1 MRMYKQCQTESSA
14 QRQRELERGLL
25 RVMLK
30 KQYDEITVS
39 DLCQEI
45 DVPRKSFYRYFSG
58 KDGALYALIDHAL
71 MDYDMY
77 AVYPGAGSGATPMDY
92 MEAVFRYWVQHKELL
107 DALSKSGFSGLL
119 VQRAMEY
126 SNDLDTIPRFLKISD
141 RRLREY
147 GTMFMVCGLMTMIIQ
162 WHQDGF
168 TKSAKEMA
176 LLALELLT
184 KPLFSGKVEDI

>member
-1 MRMYKQCQTESSA
+1 MYKQCQTESSA

-77 AVYPGAGSGATPMDY
+77 AAYPGLDGKARPIDY
-92 MEAVFRYWVQHKELL
+92 MQGVFRYWVQHKELL

-119 VQRAMEY
+119 VQRALEY
-126 SNDLDTIPRFLKISD
+126 SNEMDTIPRFLQVSD

-147 GTMFMVCGLMTMIIQ
+147 GTMFMVCGLMTMIVQ
-162 WHQDGF
+162 WHHDGF
-168 TKSAKEMA
+168 TKSTGEMSQ
-176 LLALELLT
+176 LAMELLT
-184 KPLFSGKVEDI
+184 KPLFSGNLEDI

>member
-1 MRMYKQCQTESSA
+1 MYKQCQTESSA
-14 QRQRELERGLL
+14 RRQRELEQGLL

-45 DVPRKSFYRYFSG
+45 NVPRKSFYRYFSG

-77 AVYPGAGSGATPMDY
+77 AAFPEQGKEPTPMDY
-92 MEAVFRYWVQHKELL
+92 MKGVFRYWVYHKELL
-107 DALSKSGFSGLL
+107 DALRKSGLSGLL
-119 VQRAMEY
+119 IQRAMEY
-126 SNDLDTIPRFLKISD
+126 SNDMDTIPRFLQISD

-147 GTMFMVCGLMTMIIQ
+147 GTMFMVCGLMTMIVQ
-162 WHQDGF
+162 WHHDGF
-168 TKSAKEMA
+168 FKTAEEMA
-176 LLALELLT
+176 QLAMQLLT
-184 KPLFSGKVEDI
+184 QPLFSGRIEDM